1 MSARLPAAARLGVGA
16 LLYLASG
23 CATLFHGTQ
32 QTIHFESRP
41 AGAKLTDV
49 KTGETWTLPAE
60 VTLWRR
66 RHHQLVAEL
75 EGYRSEQV
83 YMTREMP
90 WYWWELDALTL
101 GLGAIVDALS
111 GGFYEL
117 GPDPVIVVL
126 EPVSPP
132 EPTSAAPVAP
142 PPAP

>member
-1 MSARLPAAARLGVGA
+1 VTARVPAAARLGASA
-16 LLYLASG
+16 LLSLASG
-23 CATLFHGTQ
+23 CATLAHGTH

-41 AGAKLTDV
+41 AGAKLTDL
-49 KTGETWTLPAE
+49 KTGDTWTLPAE

-90 WYWWELDALTL
+90 WYWWELDAFTL
-101 GLGAIVDALS
+101 GVGAIVDALS

-117 GPDPVIVVL
+117 GPDPVVIVL
-126 EPVSPP
+126 EPLSPLVSTP
-132 EPTSAAPVAP
+132 AAPPV
-142 PPAP
+142 PAP